1 MNKQHTNLMYSA
13 LIAGALIG
21 SFFSPYVSVAN
32 GQSPMDPMS
41 MMDGDGYNE
50 TDMSQNMSMPQLNMG
65 VVTMP
70 VVCTSLDEILGSI
83 GGMTGGGGGDNE
95 TQDQVMGMLQKMMSG
110 GGLDGMDNN
119 MTEADM
125 QEMQQ
130 AMNMTEGVDLQKVM
144 NMQLCSLMTD
154 EKMME
159 KMMMKK

>member
-32 GQSPMDPMS
+32 GQSLMDPMS
-41 MMDGDGYNE
+41 MMNGNE
-50 TDMSQNMSMPQLNMG
+50 TDMSRNMSMPQLNMG

-83 GGMTGGGGGDNE
+83 GGMAGGGGDNE

-130 AMNMTEGVDLQKVM
+130 AMNVTERVDLQKVM
-144 NMQLCSLMTD
+144 NMQFCSLMTD
-154 EKMME
+154 EKMMKE
-159 KMMMKK
+159 MMMKK

>member
-32 GQSPMDPMS
+32 GQSPMDLMS
-41 MMDGDGYNE
+41 MMNGNGYNE
-50 TDMSQNMSMPQLNMG
+50 TDTMPQLNMG

-83 GGMTGGGGGDNE
+83 AGMTGGGGDNE

-159 KMMMKK
+159 EMMMKK